1 MLVRNLLSWLALHTE
16 REGQH
21 PCHIQVGEDF
31 PAVQPLTQLAHA
43 SCCNRSTNQTPI
55 LVHYAFDDG
64 ATNEELRWR
73 GVGTPDAPVKCKISY
88 PATKKDNN
96 PSIFA
101 SVFLYPIH
109 NRSAWYKVSITQD
122 FQFCLYIATIYYRPT
137 THNDQPRAISMSKTN
152 VTSEVVLR
160 DARYNELPEIAHIMT
175 KAFWEDNLFG
185 DLIHP
190 HRKTYPDDTYLY
202 WLRRARVN
210 FWDYRWK
217 WLAAVSKDESGRETI
232 AGIAQWAR
240 LGEGGRKLECSYLD
254 PREYLFFYRFQ
265 LC

>member
-1 MLVRNLLSWLALHTE
+1 
-16 REGQH
+16 
-21 PCHIQVGEDF
+21 
-31 PAVQPLTQLAHA
+31 
-43 SCCNRSTNQTPI
+43 
-55 LVHYAFDDG
+55 
-64 ATNEELRWR
+64 
-73 GVGTPDAPVKCKISY
+73 
-88 PATKKDNN
+88 
-96 PSIFA
+96 
-101 SVFLYPIH
+101 
-109 NRSAWYKVSITQD
+109 
-122 FQFCLYIATIYYRPT
+122 
-137 THNDQPRAISMSKTN
+137 MSKTN

-254 PREYLFFYRFQ
+254 PRNLLKPLSSVAMKVHSWAWPNRATDPGVEDVIERAYPCFDHIWSGERAESWYLECLAVHPEFQGRGIGKELVQWGLDKAQAEGVCASVVSALGKDGFYAKCGFDEQYGSARQ
-265 LC
+265 GEGNPLADVEGSSIYWKWPNRGK